1 MPVDAFGSVLADG
14 RLACFF
20 CVICFILVR
29 TIYGGLAGAAPSP
42 DSRVA
47 LTQKGLL
54 DGKRRFRLLWNCAV
68 RRRVDQKAALGRGG
82 KEHAAARQKHSLN
95 SNAWMDYTP
104 V

>member
-47 LTQKGLL
+47 LTKKGLL
-54 DGKRRFRLLWNCAV
+54 DGEAPLPIAV
-68 RRRVDQKAALGRGG
+68 ELCSTSPR
-82 KEHAAARQKHSLN
+82 
-95 SNAWMDYTP
+95 
-104 V
+104 